1 MNNKHLIDIKH
12 EYDFD
17 LGWILYF
24 IAERQSIMLKKN
36 SGLPKFEWTE
46 DAIFSEYRFCNVDRE
61 DDRVT
66 TWLRDNI
73 REPFADHPDL
83 WLMLALSRWINWP
96 PMIEELVKSKYWFGK
111 PEFSLQGLADTMLE
125 RHKRGEKVYT
135 ASYMINTEGD
145 KTSPYR
151 NKTKHEFV
159 CCKVVGQLLADRDRI
174 EKELSKPKYTLEAA
188 CNLFQEYSNW
198 GGFMAYELVT
208 DLNHT
213 RYLENAPDRYIWSNQ
228 GIGAN
233 RGMNRLTG
241 KTKLE
246 KNWGQE
252 VWNEYSLKV
261 IKAVH
266 KAYDEGLIPN
276 HLISKSQ
283 IDARCIES
291 AHCEMDKYLRVKNGE
306 GRPRS
311 KYNTHSKFYAV

>member
-159 CCKVVGQLLADRDRI
+159 CCKVVGQLMADRDRI
-174 EKELSKPKYTLEAA
+174 EKELSRPKYTLEAA

-213 RYLENAPDRYIWSNQ
+213 RYLENAPDRYIWLNP
-228 GIGAN
+228 GPGYI
-233 RGMNRLTG
+233 RGMNRLLG
-241 KTKLE
+241 EDINKARNQDE
-246 KNWGQE
+246 SISHGR
-252 VWNEYSLKV
+252 KV
-261 IKAVH
+261 LTAVR
-266 KAYDEGLIPN
+266 KSYADKLIPN
-276 HLISKSQ
+276 DLIDLEK
-283 IDARCIES
+283 IDMRCIES

-311 KYNTHSKFYAV
+311 KYGSHSKFYNI